1 MFFGGNLLG
10 IIDKIP
16 YLKSLGINGIYF
28 NPIFKSPS
36 THKYDTTDYFL
47 IDPQFG
53 TNEDFALL
61 VKECHNNG
69 IKVMLDA
76 VFNHCG
82 WSHPFFQD
90 VIKYGK
96 KSKYYDCFFID
107 SDDFIDFPLKNGL
120 TKLSR

>member
-16 YLKSLGINGIYF
+16 YLKELGINGIYF
-28 NPIFKSPS
+28 TPIFESPS
-36 THKYDTTDYFL
+36 THKYDTTDYFK

-53 TNEDFALL
+53 TNDDFKLL
-61 VKECHNNG
+61 VDTCHKYN

-90 VIKYGK
+90 VVKMEKILNTMIA
-96 KSKYYDCFFID
+96 FTI
-107 SDDFIDFPLKNGL
+107 
-120 TKLSR
+120 